1 MVGPLFI
8 SSFDSSTAE
17 QAEQRKYQRSDPNQP
32 WRHSCTHNHDDN
44 NAFHLTPV
52 RLRHE
57 APHTPPEAGGFHS
70 EPSSMRLAQLPTARA
85 TRTKVLPRPCPRIQ
99 PAARQLNS
107 KRIRRSTPPPPQ
119 GMGGTTSHRRNTHLR
134 QMRTASHG
142 RGPMGP
148 RPHRQ
153 QTKLDR
159 PGTSQLQQE
168 RRTAQSNRKRRT
180 LDTTPSQATAAT
192 TVATNRQTTNAN
204 TARHKRIKRKRT
216 SQTSTHNKNNKT
228 HAKTGKNTINQ
239 PANTPRGVPRTA
251 RPRPPVRGLASSRIV
266 QDLTDWPIP

>member
-1 MVGPLFI
+1 MYPGH
-8 SSFDSSTAE
+8 AG
-17 QAEQRKYQRSDPNQP
+17 
-32 WRHSCTHNHDDN
+32 H
-44 NAFHLTPV
+44 
-52 RLRHE
+52 
-57 APHTPPEAGGFHS
+57 HTPPSPSKTGGPH
-70 EPSSMRLAQLPTARA
+70 EPPSMRLAQLSAARTA
-85 TRTKVLPRPCPRIQ
+85 RTKVLPRPCSRIQ

-107 KRIRRSTPPPPQ
+107 KRIRCGAPPPPQ

-142 RGPMGP
+142 RRQMGP

-159 PGTSQLQQE
+159 TRASQLQQE
-168 RRTAQSNRKRRT
+168 RRTTQSNRKRRT
-180 LDTTPSQATAAT
+180 LDAALSQATAAT
-192 TVATNRQTTNAN
+192 TVAANRQTAN
-204 TARHKRIKRKRT
+204 TNTTRHKRIKRKRT

-228 HAKTGKNTINQ
+228 HTKTGKNTINQ

-266 QDLTDWPIP
+266 QDLTDWPRP

>member
-1 MVGPLFI
+1 MAP
-8 SSFDSSTAE
+8 
-17 QAEQRKYQRSDPNQP
+17 Y
-32 WRHSCTHNHDDN
+32 CTRNHDDN
-44 NAFHLTPV
+44 NAFHLKPV

-70 EPSSMRLAQLPTARA
+70 EPSSMRLAQLPAARA
-85 TRTKVLPRPCPRIQ
+85 TRTKVLPHPCPRIQ
-99 PAARQLNS
+99 PAAWQLNS

-119 GMGGTTSHRRNTHLR
+119 GMGGTTGHRRHTHLR
-134 QMRTASHG
+134 QMRTASHS
-142 RGPMGP
+142 RRPMGP

-159 PGTSQLQQE
+159 TRTSQLQQE
-168 RRTAQSNRKRRT
+168 RRTAQSNRKHRT
-180 LDTTPSQATAAT
+180 LDTTLSHHSSNHNRSQQASA
-192 TVATNRQTTNAN
+192 NAN
-204 TARHKRIKRKRT
+204 TTRHKRIKRKRT
-216 SQTSTHNKNNKT
+216 SQTSTRNKNNKT

-266 QDLTDWPIP
+266 QDLTDWPSL

>member
-1 MVGPLFI
+1 MAP
-8 SSFDSSTAE
+8 
-17 QAEQRKYQRSDPNQP
+17 Y
-32 WRHSCTHNHDDN
+32 CTHNHDDN

-57 APHTPPEAGGFHS
+57 APHTPPETGGFHS
-70 EPSSMRLAQLPTARA
+70 EPSSMRLAQLPAARA

-99 PAARQLNS
+99 PAAWQLNS

-119 GMGGTTSHRRNTHLR
+119 GMGGTTGHRRNTHLR
-134 QMRTASHG
+134 QMRTASHSH
-142 RGPMGP
+142 RPMGP

-159 PGTSQLQQE
+159 TRTSQLQQE
-168 RRTAQSNRKRRT
+168 RRTAQSNRKHRT
-180 LDTTPSQATAAT
+180 LDATPSQATAAT
-192 TVATNRQTTNAN
+192 TVAANRQTAN
-204 TARHKRIKRKRT
+204 TNTNTTRHNTNEPNT
-216 SQTSTHNKNNKT
+216 SGQAKQA
-228 HAKTGKNTINQ
+228 HATKQQNTRQTGKNTINQ